1 MVGLPGSTNRLPVI
15 KTSLSE
21 VVGGLAEL
29 DGLVV
34 AGLRVVSSADG
45 SGGSD

>member
-1 MVGLPGSTNRLPVI
+1 MVGFPGSTDRLPVI
-15 KTSLSE
+15 KTSVSE

-29 DGLVV
+29 DGSVI
-34 AGLRVVSSADG
+34 AGLRVVSSAYS